1 MASNVNPFTGEILHH
16 VAVRIRVTGTGVL
29 RLSLHSL
36 DDVNSQTLA
45 PLTMIATTNREETVL
60 ANYTDQYGQIEVKTT
75 GIDEIF
81 NIDKLIFFI
90 KPDAAEYPR

>member
-1 MASNVNPFTGEILHH
+1 MAKNNSISNGEILHH
-16 VAVRIRVTGTGVL
+16 VAIRIRVTGTGSL
-29 RLSLHSL
+29 RTSLHSL
-36 DDVNSQTLA
+36 DDVNSQTLF
-45 PLTMIATTNREETVL
+45 PLTMIASTNREETIL

-81 NIDKLIFFI
+81 NIDRIIFFV